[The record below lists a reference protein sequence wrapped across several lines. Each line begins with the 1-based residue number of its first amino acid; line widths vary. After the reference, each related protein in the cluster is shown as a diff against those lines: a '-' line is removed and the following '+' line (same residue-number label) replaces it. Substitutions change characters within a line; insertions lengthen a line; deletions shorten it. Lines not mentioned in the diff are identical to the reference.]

1 MAFSEKSSVFKEE
14 LIIKDRLT
22 FKDRL
27 NNFLLFTWNPD
38 KKEVFGRDGESW
50 SKISLFYACFYMTLA
65 GIFAVMLAIFMAI
78 IDKRM
83 PTYHNEFSV
92 MWQQKVDV
100 VHVGVNPGLGF
111 RPQLDTMTTLI
122 RIKSS
127 DKNLSNTNS
136 YMHYVN
142 GLKKFLHNYHV
153 ADNMGEQIIDCNPN
167 SDPDYLDK
175 QFHANKVCRFEL
187 VEMLNKDDSNMCTEE
202 RKLSLSIAGFE
213 NYFSIV
219 RQIKV
224 TLSLTSRNLALP

>member
-1 MAFSEKSSVFKEE
+1 
-14 LIIKDRLT
+14 
-22 FKDRL
+22 
-27 NNFLLFTWNPD
+27 
-38 KKEVFGRDGESW
+38 
-50 SKISLFYACFYMTLA
+50 
-65 GIFAVMLAIFMAI
+65 
-78 IDKRM
+78 
-83 PTYHNEFSV
+83 
-92 MWQQKVDV
+92 
-100 VHVGVNPGLGF
+100 
-111 RPQLDTMTTLI
+111 
-122 RIKSS
+122 
-127 DKNLSNTNS
+127 
-136 YMHYVN
+136 MHYVN